1 VTLLPYVDHFGVA
14 MNIDRNSL
22 SVTVTGSVLSNFAD
36 VITELF
42 KGPICDQIEIV
53 VVGILNTY
61 IPRILNKKF

>member
-1 VTLLPYVDHFGVA
+1 

-42 KGPICDQIEIV
+42 KGPICDQIELE

-61 IPRILNKKF
+61 IPKILNKKF